1 MTTSTTVAQLYT
13 DLVADLVPYFMN
25 ATLLPNSELVRNSI
39 NMVGET
45 GGTVRFPVTNEYTN
59 ATNVPEGTSIFT
71 QGGAS
76 VLEPTAVSIA
86 LTKSGVGSNVT
97 LESLSDGGYDLIYR
111 STLQRIGG
119 GLAQSSDLK
128 GMLVAANGFD
138 PDTAG
143 NNADVGTASA
153 LNTSSVNLIMSPESL
168 GYAVKD
174 DGPLVETWYDV
185 DTQTH
190 QFRGSIRDGFAAI
203 NPKMGV
209 RMTGLNA
216 VGTLAGTGGTEIGF
230 DISSVAKAV
239 SLLRVQNSP
248 TLDNGNYI
256 AIVDPAAEFALNA
269 QVALN
274 GGTAA
279 IGSLSDIGNKAFYD
293 GLIGQAVGAAFF
305 RSNNLPAGNETT

>member
-1 MTTSTTVAQLYT
+1 MTTSNTVAQLYT
-13 DLVADLVPYFMN
+13 ELVADLVPYFMN
-25 ATLLPNSELVRNSI
+25 STLLPNSALIRNSI

-45 GGTVRFPVTNEYTN
+45 GGTVRFPIMNPYTN
-59 ATNVPEGTSIFT
+59 AANVDEGASIATAATSTLTPTNVNI
-71 QGGAS
+71 Q
-76 VLEPTAVSIA
+76 LQ
-86 LTKSGVGSNVT
+86 KRGVGSDVT
-97 LESLSDGGYDLIYR
+97 LEALSDGGYDLVYR
-111 STLQRIGG
+111 STLQRLGG
-119 GLAQSSDLK
+119 GLAQATDIAGL
-128 GMLVAANGFD
+128 LVAADGFD

-153 LNTSSVNLIMSPESL
+153 LNTSSVNLIMSPEAL

-174 DGPLVETWYDV
+174 EGPMVETWYDV

-190 QFRGSIRDGFAAI
+190 QFRGSIRDGYATI

-216 VGTLAGTGGTEIGF
+216 VGTSIDTIGF
-230 DISSVAKAV
+230 NISSVAEGV

-256 AIVDPAAEFALNA
+256 AVIDPAAEFALNE
-269 QVALN
+269 QVALA

-279 IGSLSDIGNKAFYD
+279 IGSLSDIGNQAFYD

>member
-1 MTTSTTVAQLYT
+1 MTTTATTVAQLYT

-25 ATLLPNSELVRNSI
+25 ATLLPNSALIRNSI

-45 GGTVRFPVTNEYTN
+45 GGTVRFPVTNSYTN
-59 ATNVPEGTSIFT
+59 ATTVAEGTSILT
-71 QGGAS
+71 NGGDS
-76 VLEPTAVSIA
+76 ILEPTAVSIA

-97 LESLSDGGYDLIYR
+97 LESLSDGGYDLVYR
-111 STLQRIGG
+111 STLARIAG

-143 NNADVGTASA
+143 NNADVGTASTA
-153 LNTSSVNLIMSPESL
+153 ATSTVNLIFSPEAL

-174 DGPLVETWYDV
+174 DGPMIETWYDV
-185 DTQTH
+185 DSQIH
-190 QFRGSIRDGFAAI
+190 QFRGSIRDGYGTI

-209 RMTGLNA
+209 RMTAENT
-216 VGTLAGTGGTEIGF
+216 VGTAFGSMGA
-230 DISSVAKAV
+230 DIKSVAKGV

-248 TLDNGNYI
+248 TLDNGNYVAVI
-256 AIVDPAAEFALNA
+256 DPAMEYALNE
-269 QVALN
+269 QIALA
-274 GGTAA
+274 GGATG

-293 GLIGQAVGAAFF
+293 GLIGQAVGAALF
-305 RSNNLPAGNETT
+305 RSNNLPAANTTT

>member
-13 DLVADLVPYFMN
+13 DLVADLVPFFMN
-25 ATLLPNSELVRNSI
+25 ATLLPNSALVRNSI

-45 GGTVRFPVTNEYTN
+45 GGTVRFPVTNPYTN
-59 ATNVPEGTSIFT
+59 AADVAEGTSIAT
-71 QGGAS
+71 AATS
-76 VLEPTAVSIA
+76 TLTPTNVNIVLQ
-86 LTKSGVGSNVT
+86 KRGVGSDVT
-97 LESLSDGGYDLIYR
+97 LEALSDGGYDLVYR
-111 STLQRIGG
+111 STLQRLGG
-119 GLAQSSDLK
+119 GLAQATDIAGL
-128 GMLVAANGFD
+128 LVAADGFD

-153 LNTSSVNLIMSPESL
+153 LATSSVNLIMSPEAL

-174 DGPLVETWYDV
+174 EGPMVETWYDV

-190 QFRGSIRDGFAAI
+190 QFRGSIRDGYAAI

-209 RMTGLNA
+209 RMTGLNT
-216 VGTLAGTGGTEIGF
+216 VGTSVDTIGF
-230 DISSVAKAV
+230 NISSVAEGV
-239 SLLRVQNSP
+239 SLLRVQNAP

-256 AIVDPAAEFALNA
+256 AVIDPAAEFALNE
-269 QVALN
+269 QVALA

-279 IGSLSDIGNKAFYD
+279 IGSLSDIGNQAFYD

-305 RSNNLPAGNETT
+305 RSNNVPLGNETT

>member
-25 ATLLPNSELVRNSI
+25 STLLPNSALIRNSI

-45 GGTVRFPVTNEYTN
+45 GGTVRFPIMNPYTN
-59 ATNVPEGTSIFT
+59 AANVNEGASIATAATSTLTPTNVNI
-71 QGGAS
+71 
-76 VLEPTAVSIA
+76 VLQ
-86 LTKSGVGSNVT
+86 KRGVGSDVT
-97 LESLSDGGYDLIYR
+97 LEALSDGGYDLVYR
-111 STLQRIGG
+111 STLQRLGG
-119 GLAQSSDLK
+119 GLAQATDIAGL
-128 GMLVAANGFD
+128 LVAADGFD

-153 LNTSSVNLIMSPESL
+153 LATSSVNLIMSPEAL

-174 DGPLVETWYDV
+174 EGPMVETWYDV

-190 QFRGSIRDGFAAI
+190 QFRGSIRDGYAAI

-209 RMTGLNA
+209 RMTGLNT
-216 VGTLAGTGGTEIGF
+216 VGTSVDTIGF
-230 DISSVAKAV
+230 NISSVAEGV
-239 SLLRVQNSP
+239 SLLRAQNAP

-256 AIVDPAAEFALNA
+256 AVIDPAAEFALNE
-269 QVALN
+269 QVALA

-279 IGSLSDIGNKAFYD
+279 IGSLSDIGNQAFYD

-305 RSNNLPAGNETT
+305 RSNNVPLGNETT

>member
-25 ATLLPNSELVRNSI
+25 ATLLPNSALIRNSI

-59 ATNVPEGTSIFT
+59 AANVAEGGSIATAATST
-71 QGGAS
+71 
-76 VLEPTAVSIA
+76 LTPTAVSIA
-86 LTKSGVGSNVT
+86 LQKRGVGSDVT
-97 LESLSDGGYDLIYR
+97 LEALSDGGYDLVYR

-119 GLAQSSDLK
+119 GLAQATDIAGL
-128 GMLVAANGFD
+128 LTAADGFD

-153 LNTSSVNLIMSPESL
+153 LATSSVNLIMSPDAL

-174 DGPLVETWYDV
+174 EGPLVETWYDV

-190 QFRGSIRDGFAAI
+190 QFRGSIRDGYAAI
-203 NPKMGV
+203 KPKMGV

-216 VGTLAGTGGTEIGF
+216 VGTSIDTIGF
-230 DISSVAKAV
+230 NIASVAKGV
-239 SLLRVQNSP
+239 SLLRVQNSG

-256 AIVDPAAEFALNA
+256 AVIDPAAEFALNE
-269 QVALN
+269 QVALA

-279 IGSLSDIGNKAFYD
+279 IGSLSDIGNQAFYD